1 MNHGSLKP
9 FALAL
14 VLLLAPGAL
23 GAQDAKDTKTKKQA
37 APAAGAKTDI
47 NPFIAAQ
54 VEARSKALKV
64 QKKVKPI
71 PASQRVDINSATKEQ
86 LKKLPGVTEVYADK
100 IIAGR
105 PYLTKIHLV
114 NHDVL
119 PFALYES
126 LKGRIVARQKDAKF
140 VKK

>member
-14 VLLLAPGAL
+14 ALLLAPGAL
-23 GAQDAKDTKTKKQA
+23 GAQDAKAKKQP
-37 APAAGAKTDI
+37 APATGAKTDL
-47 NPFIAAQ
+47 NPLIAAQ
-54 VEARSKALKV
+54 AEARSKALKA

-71 PASQRVDINSATKEQ
+71 PAAQRVDINSATKEQ
-86 LKKLPGVTEVYADK
+86 LKKLPGVTDVYADK